1 MKLQNIKI
9 NYLYR
14 DASNYKQ
21 FGSIVFT
28 NNSGLGLNHVE
39 KILRGRLI
47 DGEYF
52 SALQW
57 GFPELFFHTSTADDH
72 EWHEWWGIEFT
83 DEKSNLDIEGLI
95 GL

>member
-1 MKLQNIKI
+1 MKPLNIKI

-21 FGSIVFT
+21 FGYVVFT
-28 NNSGLGLNHVE
+28 NNSGLGLNYIE

-52 SALQW
+52 SASEW
-57 GFPELFFHTSTADDH
+57 GFPELFFDTSTSDDH
-72 EWHEWWGIEFT
+72 DWHEWCGIEFT
-83 DEKSNLDIEGLI
+83 DETSNLNIVGLI

>member
-1 MKLQNIKI
+1 MKPLNIKI

-21 FGSIVFT
+21 FGFVVFT
-28 NNSGLGLNHVE
+28 NSSDLDLTYIE

-52 SALQW
+52 SASQ
-57 GFPELFFHTSTADDH
+57 
-72 EWHEWWGIEFT
+72 
-83 DEKSNLDIEGLI
+83 
-95 GL
+95 